1 MMKRFA
7 TPSRSI
13 TFPLLIAFASWLL
26 LGSLIYFVNPDV
38 LKSIWYAPF
47 WILIWISSTW
57 SISLILGKVARGAL
71 YGTAVVIFFA
81 LRFFGIGNMLN
92 VLLLLGIAFIG
103 DLYFSGLEK

>member
-1 MMKRFA
+1 MKQL
-7 TPSRSI
+7 PSSKRSLM
-13 TFPLLIAFASWLL
+13 FPLFIALVSWAL
-26 LGSLIYFVNPDV
+26 LGLLVYFVNPDV
-38 LKSIWYAPF
+38 LKPIWYAPF
-47 WILIWISSTW
+47 WILLWISSTW
-57 SISLILGKVARGAL
+57 SISLILGKVARGAF